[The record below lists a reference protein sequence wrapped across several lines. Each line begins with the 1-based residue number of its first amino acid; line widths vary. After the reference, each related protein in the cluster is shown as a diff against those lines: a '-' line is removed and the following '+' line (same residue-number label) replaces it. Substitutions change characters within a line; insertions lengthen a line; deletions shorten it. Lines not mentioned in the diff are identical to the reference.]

1 MPENYSSAAAR
12 HWNESDF
19 LRCADDEHWQES
31 AYLAGYAAECALKVL
46 VDFGG
51 VAGRKLGHDL
61 SALSGPGLE
70 MAVLFNPQLRRL
82 HCDVSAAVSSGLPA
96 WSESYRYDKTGE
108 KSSAEYLDIISK
120 ATTIAKVVL
129 VNLTL
134 DGSLKDIPL

>member
-19 LRCADDEHWQES
+19 LKCAGPEHWQEA

-46 VDFGG
+46 VDRGG
-51 VAGRKLGHDL
+51 VVGRKLGHDL
-61 SALSGPGLE
+61 AALSGPGLE

-82 HCDVSAAVSSGLPA
+82 HYDVSASVLSGPPA
-96 WSESYRYDKTGE
+96 WSESYRYEKTGE
-108 KSSAEYLDIISK
+108 KSPAEYSDIISN

-129 VNLTL
+129 ANLTL
-134 DGSLKDIPL
+134 DGSLTDIPL